1 MMQYVL
7 NGLIEKIW
15 IENAIQ
21 VTRHDELGLERRQSI
36 RGIIQLVGQPNTQLG
51 SNVEKINSK

>member
-1 MMQYVL
+1 MEAQLL

-21 VTRHDELGLERRQSI
+21 DVRHHELGLERRHGI
-36 RGIIQLVGQPNTQLG
+36 EGIIQAIGQPNTQFG
-51 SNVEKINSK
+51 SNAERSNS